1 MVAPHAAGGAAA
13 AAFLAAGFAVRAL
26 GDAVELADPAARQ
39 SLSALTTLLYC
50 LGFGY
55 ALLGLSSARL
65 TIPLHL
71 GAAGLCGGTI
81 LEAAVGATPAGAAL
95 SAAGGALLM
104 VAMWNAAAGVA
115 PGVQRLAV
123 IVAGMGPALFAL
135 HALVFAAT
143 GDLLAARFLRLGAT
157 AAMALPLLAMRYRG
171 DHLRDTARAT
181 RIARTLFAVGMVA
194 MPVALVLSALVDE
207 RAKYALGPASDC
219 FTVGLLIACFQA
231 WRGGDRAAL
240 AGFGT
245 VLASMALG
253 KVMGFYAFDGPF
265 PAPAL
270 LAAYADAWRVA
281 LRHFHIDLMVV
292 GYTFLMWPALVRL
305 RVVAAAGL
313 ALALGLSVPA
323 MGAWSLLAAAAAA
336 AWAIVFW
343 RSRAGA

>member
-1 MVAPHAAGGAAA
+1 MAARPLVPLA

-26 GDAVELADPAARQ
+26 NDAVELADPDARQ

-50 LGFGY
+50 IGFGY

-65 TIPLHL
+65 TLPLHL
-71 GAAGLCGGTI
+71 GVAGLCAGAV
-81 LEAAVGATPAGAAL
+81 LEAAAGATPVGAAL

-104 VAMWNAAAGVA
+104 AAMWKAAAGVE

-123 IVAGMGPALFAL
+123 LVASTGPALFAL
-135 HALVFAAT
+135 HALVFASS

-157 AAMALPLLAMRYRG
+157 AAMALPLLTMRYRG
-171 DHLRDTARAT
+171 DHLREAARRAT

-265 PAPAL
+265 PAPAP

-292 GYTFLMWPALVRL
+292 GYTFLVWPALARL

-313 ALALGLSVPA
+313 ALALGLSMPA
-323 MGAWSLLAAAAAA
+323 MGTGSLLAAAATA

-343 RSRAGA
+343 RSRAAA